1 MVTLRQIKKTTFE
14 YFIKKSRD
22 IRMFILLIATHDKQ
36 IGLRPYNSYSFHT
49 FYIIYYVLVVCVQ
62 FCFQTDKHFS
72 VEHPSMSSS
81 VGTGKLSVAKIN
93 KWTFLSIYIPL
104 LHLSICLLFSFSIFS
119 YLFPSHTFLLL
130 FHSPQS
136 QTLLARSG
144 SFSVLPNSLSSL
156 LVPLVPSSHLL
167 MYILLFY

>member
-1 MVTLRQIKKTTFE
+1 
-14 YFIKKSRD
+14 
-22 IRMFILLIATHDKQ
+22 MFILLIATHDKE
-36 IGLRPYNSYSFHT
+36 IGLGPYNSYSFHII
-49 FYIIYYVLVVCVQ
+49 YIIYYVLVVCVK

-81 VGTGKLSVAKIN
+81 VGSGKLSVAKIN

-104 LHLSICLLFSFSIFS
+104 LHLSICLLFIFSIFS
-119 YLFPSHTFLLL
+119 YLFPSHTYLLL

-144 SFSVLPNSLSSL
+144 SFSVLSNSLSSL

-167 MYILLFY
+167 MYILLFYQSNFI